1 MPLERGWREKAGS
14 FLKRVI
20 SVTYL
25 ELHLQNPHPA
35 SVPHSPLSKE
45 PSFALSCHHP
55 PLVTPW
61 GTTCDPTPL
70 VSTHSC
76 ISSPPW
82 VCTGLTDLLLTT
94 ECVTETTP
102 PWWGSVYSA
111 SIRLADAPLLALMKQ
126 LPCWG
131 GPWEL
136 WDSEECPSPAGPSN
150 VTPALA
156 DSLTSGCEVLK
167 QKIKQS
173 PPWTPDPQG
182 QITSVSFL

>member
-1 MPLERGWREKAGS
+1 MKREG
-14 FLKRVI
+14 R
-20 SVTYL
+20 
-25 ELHLQNPHPA
+25 ELPEKGHQRDTAEPGTSPSKPHPA

-45 PSFALSCHHP
+45 PSFALSRHHP

-61 GTTCDPTPL
+61 GTTRDPTPL

-76 ISSPPW
+76 INSPPW
-82 VCTGLTDLLLTT
+82 VCNWRTDLLLTT
-94 ECVTETTP
+94 ERVTETTP

-111 SIRLADAPLLALMKQ
+111 SIRLADTPLLALMKQ

-150 VTPALA
+150 VTPTLA

-167 QKIKQS
+167 QQIKQS

-182 QITSVSFL
+182 QVTSVSFL